1 MFVDGMLNGYG
12 RHFRNNDNY
21 YIGQWKNNHYEG
33 KGLLVLAKNQKY
45 NGDFKNGMLNGFVT
59 ETLPNGV
66 IFQGEYLNN
75 KKNGQGK
82 FISKG

>member
-1 MFVDGMLNGYG
+1 
-12 RHFRNNDNY
+12 
-21 YIGQWKNNHYEG
+21 
-33 KGLLVLAKNQKY
+33 
-45 NGDFKNGMLNGFVT
+45 MLNGFVT

>member
-33 KGLLVLAKNQKY
+33 KGLLVLAKN
-45 NGDFKNGMLNGFVT
+45 
-59 ETLPNGV
+59 
-66 IFQGEYLNN
+66 
-75 KKNGQGK
+75 
-82 FISKG
+82 